1 MAAVRKSSGLKRR
14 VGVALALVTLAGAL
28 ATAAPAHR
36 DDHGSPGP
44 AQSHQG
50 VVQAVT
56 PSGVLLK
63 QLDGSLVTVPV
74 DGRTRIL
81 VNGRPG
87 LLRDVRPGYV
97 AAARWQA
104 GRPTDRLETV
114 DPALRPSGGQGGNS
128 QPGSFQ
134 SGNSHS
140 GSSQGGGSNHGSSGH
155 N

>member
-14 VGVALALVTLAGAL
+14 VGVVLALVTLAGAL
-28 ATAAPAHR
+28 ATGAPAQR

-44 AQSHQG
+44 AQNHQG

-56 PSGVLLK
+56 PSGVLIK

-97 AAARWQA
+97 AAARWRA

-114 DPALRPSGGQGGNS
+114 DPALRSSGGQGGNS
-128 QPGSFQ
+128 QSGSLQ
-134 SGNSHS
+134 SANSHS
-140 GSSQGGGSNHGSSGH
+140 GSSQGGGSHHGSSGH

>member
-14 VGVALALVTLAGAL
+14 FGVALALVTLAGAL
-28 ATAAPAHR
+28 ATAASAHR
-36 DDHGSPGP
+36 DDHGPPGP
-44 AQSHQG
+44 AQNHQG

-87 LLRDVRPGYV
+87 LLHDVRPGFV

-104 GRPTDRLETV
+104 GRPTNRLETV
-114 DPALRPSGGQGGNS
+114 DPALRSNGGQGGKS
-128 QPGSFQ
+128 QFGSFQ

-140 GSSQGGGSNHGSSGH
+140 GSSQGGGSNHGSSGR